1 MKLFVDDIR
10 KAPDESWTVAQNVS
24 AAVRLL
30 EAYWPQITE
39 VSLDHDISHY
49 ENLDENDVDQNV
61 QACGEDFQAVARYM
75 AMVRKYTLAQLVTD
89 ARYSKAYQGFN
100 PKITVHTS
108 NHEGAQRISDI
119 LKAASFTDIYTI

>member
-10 KAPDESWTVAQNVS
+10 KAPDESWTVARNVS

-49 ENLDENDVDQNV
+49 ENLDESDVDQNV

-75 AMVRKYTLAQLVTD
+75 ALLRRYALSRQTLEFTPKEFD
-89 ARYSKAYQGFN
+89 

-108 NHEGAQRISDI
+108 NHDGALRIREI
-119 LKAASFTDIYTI
+119 LEQAGFERIEASVVP